1 MAKRRPGKIDP
12 PTRRSFSWHRS
23 DLIGAA
29 IFITSL
35 TAIAPALPDGNIFS
49 ARSAAVLL
57 AGSLWLVIFGLGRL
71 TYQRRQSVFLIGI
84 AATVVAMLISTVASP
99 FPVSNL
105 MDGMGTSMGV
115 VTWIA
120 LIATALG
127 AAGVRIDSRIRTWI
141 ALVFAWVMPVAVAGL
156 AQRIFGQAITGPL
169 QNDNFY
175 GLIMLLWFPVAT
187 GMALTSAS
195 GVRRALWFAA
205 TGVLGISVL
214 VSGAQ
219 SASAIIVVEIGAM
232 AALLGPVEWPRF
244 SRVLRW
250 VGGSVA
256 GIAGLGIVA
265 VAVTG
270 AGGPTGLTWLPS
282 AIQSGLATRAYL
294 WNGALR
300 LFLNSPLVG
309 HGPDGYMYAAQT
321 VTQPGLMR
329 LEHGN
334 EVIDVISADPHS
346 VYLRALANLG
356 LVGAAALLT
365 SGSGWVRAIV
375 GLDST
380 SARARGLHVSV
391 AIGGAG
397 FLLGA
402 AFGPWTMMTGATP
415 ALVLGLALAASSPSE
430 PKLREFR
437 PASRLAIAVPVALL
451 LVFSAGSH
459 LLQERL
465 FQRSLHA
472 QTPAEKEQLLKSAQ
486 DAAPWDHSMH
496 YLRLRTRGE
505 FAGIVGAD
513 VLSFQQAV
521 DADEFAPHYGPFL
534 ADFARLS
541 LEDAAMTRRTDLTW
555 ETRTL
560 KRAAE
565 LAPAIPEVWAE
576 QLHLAVVSGDKK
588 AIAKAL
594 EQAKGKAEPAPR
606 FSMYLGQAQSVL
618 AAP

>member
-1 MAKRRPGKIDP
+1 MAKRRSSKIKP
-12 PTRRSFSWHRS
+12 AAPRRFSGHRS

-29 IFITSL
+29 IVATSM
-35 TAIAPALPDGNIFS
+35 TAIVPALPDGNIFS

-57 AGSLWLVIFGLGRL
+57 AGTVWLALFGLGRL
-71 TYQRRQSVFLIGI
+71 TYQRRQSVFLVGI
-84 AATVVAMLISTVASP
+84 SAIVVALLVSAAASH

-127 AAGVRIDSRIRTWI
+127 AAGVRIDSRIRAWL
-141 ALVFAWVMPVAVAGL
+141 ALVFAWVIPVAVAGL

-175 GLIMLLWFPVAT
+175 GLIMLLWFPVAA
-187 GMALTSAS
+187 GMALTSPS
-195 GVRRALWFAA
+195 SIRRFLWLAV
-205 TGVLGISVL
+205 TGVLGISVI
-214 VSGAQ
+214 VAGAQ
-219 SASAIIVVEIGAM
+219 SASAIIVIEIGVM
-232 AALLGPVEWPRF
+232 AAFLGPIEWPRF
-244 SRVLRW
+244 SRALRV
-250 VGGSVA
+250 VGGALAGFA
-256 GIAGLGIVA
+256 GIGVVA

-270 AGGPTGLTWLPS
+270 AGGPAGLKWLP
-282 AIQSGLATRAYL
+282 AAVQSGLATRAYL

-300 LFLNSPLVG
+300 LFLSSPLLG
-309 HGPDGYMYAAQT
+309 HGPDGYMYAVQS

-346 VYLRALANLG
+346 LYLRALANLG

-365 SGSGWVRAIV
+365 IGVGWLRAIV
-375 GLDST
+375 RLDSS
-380 SARARGLHVSV
+380 SARARGLHVSL

-402 AFGPWTMMTGATP
+402 AFAPWTMMTGATP

-430 PKLREFR
+430 PKLRELR
-437 PASRLAIAVPVALL
+437 PVTRLAIAVPVALL
-451 LVFSAGSH
+451 LVFAAGSH

-472 QTPAEKEQLLKSAQ
+472 QTPAEKEQLLQSAQ

-513 VLSFQQAV
+513 VRSFQQAV

-541 LEDAAMTRRTDLTW
+541 LEDAAMTRRTDLMW

-560 KRAAE
+560 DRAAE

-576 QLHLAVVSGDKK
+576 RLHLAIVSGDKK
-588 AIAKAL
+588 AIARAL
-594 EQAKGKAEPAPR
+594 EQARGKAEPAMR
-606 FSMYLGQAQSVL
+606 FTLYLDQAQSAL